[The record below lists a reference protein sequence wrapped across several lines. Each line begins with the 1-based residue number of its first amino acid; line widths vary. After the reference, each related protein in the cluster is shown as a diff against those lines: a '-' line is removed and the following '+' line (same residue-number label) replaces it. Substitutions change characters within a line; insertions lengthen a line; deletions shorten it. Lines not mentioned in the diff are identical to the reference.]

1 MDQKVETTTPT
12 TSACTAITSKEL
24 VTVSNIRMV
33 GSPLP
38 EIYPASD
45 RWRSLRFDAIS

>member
-12 TSACTAITSKEL
+12 TSAWTAITSKEL

-33 GSPLP
+33 GSPKP
-38 EIYPASD
+38 ATYPAST
-45 RWRSLRFDAIS
+45 RWR